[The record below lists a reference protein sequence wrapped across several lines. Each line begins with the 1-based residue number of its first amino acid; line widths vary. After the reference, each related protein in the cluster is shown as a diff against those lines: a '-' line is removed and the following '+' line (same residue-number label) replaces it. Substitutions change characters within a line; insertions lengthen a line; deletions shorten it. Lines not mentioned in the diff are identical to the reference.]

1 MATLDPSN
9 VINGNTIEAS
19 DIAQLYKAFGTGSGA
34 DITGLSMTGSLYGN
48 ALTATSATTA
58 STATTASYVTT
69 AITGGGT
76 HYLTFVNESPGVRPL
91 KVASL
96 LEYTPSNNNLQVT
109 ASFATT
115 ASYANDASVTQVN
128 NQPYVSLSM
137 PSPVS
142 SGDFKFIAGAGIL
155 SGGELTSSDY
165 PVLLGKTLGENVF
178 INASYTGDPGTIISL
193 SPTLVINL
201 SILGE
206 VLIEQLD
213 KNDDC
218 AVMWTGFYI

>member
-48 ALTATSATTA
+48 ALTATSATT
-58 STATTASYVTT
+58 
-69 AITGGGT
+69 
-76 HYLTFVNESPGVRPL
+76 
-91 KVASL
+91 VASL

-206 VLIEQLD
+206 VLIEQLN

-218 AVMWTGFYI
+218 TVMWTGFYI